1 MAAGEQ
7 DDLDDSSFSS
17 NIFLLVEMQM
27 MDMDFHLEV
36 QTTIRD
42 VTAKVKSKKL
52 FTALVEDSRQ
62 FIRSGK

>member
-62 FIRSGK
+62 FIRSGN